1 MLLSE
6 DYIVKI
12 NDEIE
17 IVIEQYKEQPVSELL
32 SKLNISYTAKNRLN
46 VLTKKIICDSST
58 TLLAKVS
65 QEDDFCFK
73 TIKLDKFGRL
83 KESMSLPVFSYCDL
97 VNESW
102 LNSNLKQY
110 FATKIFAFTVY
121 KEIDKNLFLHKIIL
135 WKMPE
140 DVLNTSVRAVW
151 EKMQECLKSGHIV
164 KYIDDYGRYFSY
176 FPSASDNPYVHVRP
190 HAQNRNDTYNL
201 PVPDQLTGLVKYP
214 KHSFWIN
221 RSYILKIIERNEDC
235 V

>member
-17 IVIEQYKEQPVSELL
+17 IIIEQYKGQPVSELL
-32 SKLNISYTAKNRLN
+32 DKLNINHTAKNRLN
-46 VLTKKIICDSST
+46 VLTKKLIYDSPT
-58 TLLAKVS
+58 TILNEVS
-65 QEDDFCFK
+65 QEDEFCFK

-97 VNESW
+97 VAESW
-102 LNSNLKQY
+102 ESSSLKKY
-110 FATKIFAFTVY
+110 FATQVFAFTVY
-121 KEIDKNLFLHKIIL
+121 KEMEKNLFLQKIIL

-140 DVLNTSVRAVW
+140 EVLNTSVRSVW
-151 EKMQECLKSGHIV
+151 EKMQECLQAGHVV
-164 KYIDDYGRYFSY
+164 KYIDDHGRYFSY

-190 HAQNRNDTYNL
+190 HAQNRNDTYDL

-221 RSYILKIIERNEDC
+221 RAYILKIIERNEGC